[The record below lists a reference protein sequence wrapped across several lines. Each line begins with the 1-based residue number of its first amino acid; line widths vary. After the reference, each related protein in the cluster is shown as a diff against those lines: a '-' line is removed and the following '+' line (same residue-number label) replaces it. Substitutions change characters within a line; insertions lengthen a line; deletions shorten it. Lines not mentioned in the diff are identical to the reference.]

1 VVIREEKRKKIDK
14 FDLRMIK
21 LLSKNARLNYRQLAE
36 YLNTTR
42 QRVSR
47 RLERLEREGIIKK
60 YTVVPDL
67 SRLGYI
73 YVILGITLTPGTS
86 IDEEIENIKN
96 REDVKVIERA
106 IGPHNLVIH
115 LLVPKDMKEVE
126 KRINEIT
133 GKLKNIEKVDVTF
146 VTDIVKFELI

>member
-1 VVIREEKRKKIDK
+1 MRVVVHEEKIDK
-14 FDLRMIK
+14 FDLQIIK

-60 YTVVPDL
+60 YTIIPDFD
-67 SRLGYI
+67 RLGYI

-86 IDEEIENIKN
+86 IDEQIEILKNDEN
-96 REDVKVIERA
+96 VKVMERA
-106 IGPHNLVIH
+106 IGAHNLVVH
-115 LLVPKDMKEVE
+115 LLVPKDMKEIE
-126 KRINEIT
+126 KKITEIT
-133 GKLKNIEKVDVTF
+133 GRLKNVEKVDVTF
-146 VTDIVKFELI
+146 ITEVVKFELV

>member
-1 VVIREEKRKKIDK
+1 MRKKIDK
-14 FDLRMIK
+14 FDLQIIK

-60 YTVVPDL
+60 YTIIPDFD
-67 SRLGYI
+67 RLGYI

-86 IDEEIENIKN
+86 LDKQIEILKN
-96 REDVKVIERA
+96 DEDVKVIERA
-106 IGPHNLVIH
+106 IGAHNLVVH

-126 KRINEIT
+126 KKITEIT
-133 GKLKNIEKVDVTF
+133 GRLKNVEKVDVTF
-146 VTDIVKFELI
+146 ITEVVKFELV